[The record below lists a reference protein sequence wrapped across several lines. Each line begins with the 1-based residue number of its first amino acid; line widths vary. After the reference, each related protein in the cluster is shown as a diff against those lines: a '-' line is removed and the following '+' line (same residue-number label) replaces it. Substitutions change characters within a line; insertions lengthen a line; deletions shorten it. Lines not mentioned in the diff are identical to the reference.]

1 LQIGEK
7 HPAFFAILLIL
18 PKNEIIF
25 APAFTAKA
33 VSLSE
38 TPLEILVP

>member
-7 HPAFFAILLIL
+7 HPAFFAILLIV

-25 APAFTAKA
+25 APAFALKA
-33 VSLSE
+33 VPPRGA
-38 TPLEILVP
+38 PLEILVP